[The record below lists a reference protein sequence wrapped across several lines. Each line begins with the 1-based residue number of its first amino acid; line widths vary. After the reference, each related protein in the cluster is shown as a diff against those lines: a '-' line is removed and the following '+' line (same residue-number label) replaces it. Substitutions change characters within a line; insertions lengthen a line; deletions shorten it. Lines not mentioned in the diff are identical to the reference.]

1 MEYTFTVA
9 NFEEEVLN
17 SPLPVL
23 VDFYA
28 DWCNPCKM
36 MAPTVAKLA
45 EAYEGKVKVGKIN
58 VDENMTIA
66 QKYRVASIPVSGCLC
81 RIRVFDFLQ
90 IFSRNAVGICLD
102 LLQSSH
108 SNDPA
113 AICYAADF
121 AHL

>member
-45 EAYEGKVKVGKIN
+45 EAYEGKVRSARS
-58 VDENMTIA
+58 MWMRT
-66 QKYRVASIPVSGCLC
+66 
-81 RIRVFDFLQ
+81 
-90 IFSRNAVGICLD
+90 
-102 LLQSSH
+102 
-108 SNDPA
+108 
-113 AICYAADF
+113 
-121 AHL
+121 